1 MYDGNIRAN
10 FPESAHRMLKR
21 VLLAVLL
28 LLAGAAAGVA
38 LHTVLT
44 PGDTMFAG
52 KRPANL
58 GLHDGRLAPCRRSPN
73 CVSSQADP
81 ADAVHYIAPIPFQGA
96 PVEAMAAVRR
106 AVDSMSRA
114 TIVRHEPDYL
124 YAEFRSRLMGFVDD
138 VEFAYDDKAGLIQLR
153 SASRLGRRD
162 FGVNRKRIEAIR
174 ALILRRVSA

>member
-1 MYDGNIRAN
+1 MHDGNIRAN

-21 VLLAVLL
+21 VLVAVLV
-28 LLAGAAAGVA
+28 LLAGAGAGVA

-52 KRPANL
+52 KRPSRL
-58 GLHDGRLAPCRRSPN
+58 GLHDGRLAPCRRTPN

-81 ADAVHYIAPIPFQGA
+81 ADSVHYIAPIPFKGA
-96 PVEAMAAVRR
+96 PVEAMAAVRK
-106 AVDSMSRA
+106 AVDEMPRA

-124 YAEFRSRLMGFVDD
+124 YAEFRSRWLGFVDD

-162 FGVNRKRIEAIR
+162 FGVNRGRIEAIR
-174 ALILRRVSA
+174 ARILRRVSA